1 MINSRN
7 HSGGAG
13 TGAVMGSKN
22 LKAIAVEGTKGVNIA
37 DRKEMKRLN
46 DYMMTELIGAN
57 NNHVVPST
65 PQAWAEYS
73 SPNSRWTARKGLF
86 WGAAEGGPIETGK
99 SRRATKIPSAFVPT
113 SRCSISDRPQK
124 NTRSK

>member
-1 MINSRN
+1 MAAIGQAGENLIPLSGMLNSRN

-13 TGAVMGSKN
+13 TGAIMGSKN

-37 DRKEMKRLN
+37 DRQEMKRLN

-65 PQAWAEYS
+65 QIPSHAGQHVKGCFGARLKVVRLKRVKFRQAI
-73 SPNSRWTARKGLF
+73 RIR
-86 WGAAEGGPIETGK
+86 
-99 SRRATKIPSAFVPT
+99 SAFVPINPFLT
-113 SRCSISDRPQK
+113 
-124 NTRSK
+124 

>member
-1 MINSRN
+1 MAAIGQAGENLVPLSGMLNSRN

-13 TGAVMGSKN
+13 TGAIMGSKN

-37 DRKEMKRLN
+37 DRQEMKRLN

-65 PQAWAEYS
+65 PQSWAEYS
-73 SPNSRWTARKGLF
+73 DPKSRWTARKGLF
-86 WGAAEGGPIETGK
+86 GARLKVVRLKRGN
-99 SRRATKIPSAFVPT
+99 SARQ
-113 SRCSISDRPQK
+113 SEYGRLSYL
-124 NTRSK
+124 

>member
-1 MINSRN
+1 MAAIGQAGENLVPLSGMLNSRN

-13 TGAVMGSKN
+13 TGAIMGSKN

-37 DRKEMKRLN
+37 DRQEMKRLN

-65 PQAWAEYS
+65 PQSWAEYS
-73 SPNSRWTARKGLF
+73 DPKSRWTARKGLF
-86 WGAAEGGPIETGK
+86 WGRG
-99 SRRATKIPSAFVPT
+99 
-113 SRCSISDRPQK
+113 
-124 NTRSK
+124 